1 MSACTQAHVVP
12 TQTTHRQAQAH
23 IQTNTDHRQ
32 EEYTDIADWLENL
45 KSEDRAPVAHIRVI
59 YTELV
64 KVTFC
69 KE

>member
-1 MSACTQAHVVP
+1 MQAA
-12 TQTTHRQAQAH
+12 HRQAQAQ
-23 IQTNTDHRQ
+23 IQTNTEHRQ
-32 EEYTDIADWLENL
+32 EEYTDIEGCLENL
-45 KSEDRAPVAHIRVI
+45 KSEDRAPAPHIRVV